1 MERFPKAQ
9 ESIDHNVVVL
19 VAVAV
24 VQNGKV
30 LMIKEEDRPY
40 YHQWI
45 LPQGYPKRN
54 ETLAD
59 AAIREVRE
67 ELGMNI
73 DILGLV
79 GIYDDFANEGDA
91 TLHYVIVCY
100 LGQPSGDAQIHATA
114 EVIDWAW
121 RDPADEFS
129 DAMPIMQKILKDVAA
144 IKPGRYPFSRMKAK

>member
-1 MERFPKAQ
+1 LERFPKVR

-54 ETLAD
+54 ETMTN

-67 ELGMNI
+67 ELEMNI

-79 GIYDDFANEGDA
+79 GVYDDFAQEGDA

-100 LGQPSGDAQIHATA
+100 LGQPAGDPQIHATS

-121 RDPADEFS
+121 RDPTDEFS
-129 DAMPIMQKILKDVAA
+129 EAMPIMHKILKDVAA
-144 IKPGRYPFSRMKAK
+144 IKPGRYPFGRIEAR